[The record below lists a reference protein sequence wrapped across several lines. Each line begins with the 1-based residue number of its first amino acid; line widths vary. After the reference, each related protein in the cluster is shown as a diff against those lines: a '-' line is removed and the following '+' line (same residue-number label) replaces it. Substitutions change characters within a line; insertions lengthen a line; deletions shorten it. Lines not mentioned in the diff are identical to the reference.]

1 MKIFSKSG
9 ESAAGISVAKKLG
22 FIALTIALAALSST
36 RPALAARRHRAAPVA
51 ASSSEESAAS
61 ASNTALG
68 AYAEACVVEPTTG
81 TVIFESNDHAPW
93 PTTSLAKMMLML
105 IVAEKIHDGSL
116 KLTDQITTSRK
127 AAEMGGSQVY
137 LKEGEA
143 FSLDDMMKA
152 VVVHS
157 ANDASVAVAE
167 YIAGSTDAFVVMM
180 NQQAAAI
187 GMKDSHYYSVHGLP
201 PEKGEQPDVAS
212 AFDQAILARELLKYP
227 DVIRWSSI
235 DTAPFRNGTFI
246 LRNTNHM
253 VRTYP
258 GCDGLKTGFYDKAG
272 FNVVA
277 TAKRNDLRLIAVV
290 LGSQHKLTNFKEAS
304 EMLSQGFLN
313 YEMHQVAKKGAPI
326 AQSVAVTDADTSS
339 IKPIWAENAGVF
351 IKHSDEN
358 SAIKVD
364 YNLPASIAAPV
375 KAGQQIGTATVTEG
389 GKPVATIAL
398 LAPSDIAKST
408 SLTKCL
414 FSIFWTTFLRFG
426 SLENRLN

>member
-1 MKIFSKSG
+1 MKLFSSSG
-9 ESAAGISVAKKLG
+9 ESRKFRIVA
-22 FIALTIALAALSST
+22 IIALAALMSSHT
-36 RPALAARRHRAAPVA
+36 ALAARRHRATVTVA
-51 ASSSEESAAS
+51 APAEEEGVAS
-61 ASNTALG
+61 ASNSTLG
-68 AYAEACVVEPTTG
+68 AYAEACVLEPTTG
-81 TVIFESNDHAPW
+81 SVIFEANDHAPW
-93 PTTSLAKMMLML
+93 PTASLAKMMLML

-137 LKEGEA
+137 LKEGET

-167 YIAGSTDAFVVMM
+167 YLAGSTDAFVVMM
-180 NQQAAAI
+180 NQHAGAL
-187 GMKDSHYYSVHGLP
+187 GMKESHYYSVHGLP
-201 PEKGEQPDVAS
+201 PAKGESPDVAS
-212 AFDQAILARELLKYP
+212 AYDQAILARELLKYP

-235 DTAPFRNGTFI
+235 DTAPFRAGTFI

-253 VRTYP
+253 VRTYA

-313 YEMHQVAKKGAPI
+313 YEMHPVAKKGAPI
-326 AQSVAVTDADTSS
+326 AQSVAVSDADTTS
-339 IKPIWAENAGVF
+339 IKPVWGSDAGVF
-351 IKHSDEN
+351 VRHGDPN
-358 SAIKVD
+358 NAIKVD
-364 YNLPASIAAPV
+364 YNLPQSITAPI
-375 KAGQQIGTATVTEG
+375 KAGQQIGTAKVTEG

-398 LAPSDIAKST
+398 LAPSDVARSA
-408 SLTKCL
+408 SLTKRL
-414 FSIFWTTFLRFG
+414 LSIF
-426 SLENRLN
+426 

>member
-9 ESAAGISVAKKLG
+9 ESAAGISVSKKFG
-22 FIALTIALAALSST
+22 FIALTIALASLSSM
-36 RPALAARRHRAAPVA
+36 RSAFAARRHHAAAVA
-51 ASSSEESAAS
+51 ASSSSEESAAS

-68 AYAEACVVEPTTG
+68 AYAEACVLEPTTG
-81 TVIFESNDHAPW
+81 TVIFEANDHTPW
-93 PTTSLAKMMLML
+93 PTASLAKMMLML

-116 KLTDQITTSRK
+116 KLTDPITTSRK

-137 LKEGEA
+137 LKEGEV

-167 YIAGSTDAFVVMM
+167 YVAGSTDSFVVTM
-180 NQQAAAI
+180 NQQAVAL
-187 GMKDSHYYSVHGLP
+187 GMKDSHYYSVNGLP
-201 PEKGEQPDVAS
+201 PAKGESADVAS
-212 AFDQAILARELLKYP
+212 AYDQAILARELLKYP

-235 DTAPFRNGTFI
+235 DTAPFRAGTFV

-253 VRTYP
+253 VRTFP

-304 EMLSQGFLN
+304 EMLSQGFIN

-326 AQSVAVTDADTSS
+326 AQSVAVTDADTAS
-339 IKPIWAENAGVF
+339 IKPVWGGDAGVF
-351 IKHSDEN
+351 IKHGDAS
-358 SAIKVD
+358 SAVKVD

-375 KAGQQIGTATVTEG
+375 KAGQQIGTANVTEG

-398 LAPSDIAKST
+398 LAPSDIAKSS
-408 SLTKCL
+408 SLTKRL
-414 FSIFWTTFLRFG
+414 FSIF
-426 SLENRLN
+426 

>member
-1 MKIFSKSG
+1 MKAVSPSS
-9 ESAAGISVAKKLG
+9 ESVAG
-22 FIALTIALAALSST
+22 FSLSRKFGIVAVAIVIAASMSARSAF
-36 RPALAARRHRAAPVA
+36 AARHHAAAA
-51 ASSSEESAAS
+51 ASAEEENAAS

-68 AYAEACVVEPTTG
+68 AYSEACVVEPTTG

-93 PTTSLAKMMLML
+93 PTASLAKMMLML

-137 LKEGEA
+137 LKEGEV

-167 YIAGSTDAFVVMM
+167 YIAGSTEAFVVMM

-235 DTAPFRNGTFI
+235 DTAPFRNGTFV

-253 VRTYP
+253 VRTFP
-258 GCDGLKTGFYDKAG
+258 GCDGLKTGFYDKSG

-326 AQSVAVTDADTSS
+326 AQSVAVTDADMAS
-339 IKPIWAENAGVF
+339 IKPIWADNAGVF

-389 GKPVATIAL
+389 GKSVATIAL
-398 LAPSDIAKST
+398 LAPSDVAKST
-408 SLTKCL
+408 SLTKRL
-414 FSIFWTTFLRFG
+414 LSIF
-426 SLENRLN
+426 

>member
-1 MKIFSKSG
+1 MKILSKSG
-9 ESAAGISVAKKLG
+9 GSVAGISVGKKFGKKFGL
-22 FIALTIALAALSST
+22 IALTIALAATVST
-36 RPALAARRHRAAPVA
+36 RPALAARRHRAKPVA
-51 ASSSEESAAS
+51 ASASEESAAS

-68 AYAEACVVEPTTG
+68 AYAEACVLEPTTG
-81 TVIFESNDHAPW
+81 TVIFEANDRTPW
-93 PTTSLAKMMLML
+93 PTASLAKMMLML

-116 KLTDQITTSRK
+116 KLTDPITTSRK

-137 LKEGEA
+137 LKEGEV

-167 YIAGSTDAFVVMM
+167 YVAGSTDSFVVMM

-187 GMKDSHYYSVHGLP
+187 GMKDSHYYSVSGLP
-201 PEKGEQPDVAS
+201 PAKGESADVAS
-212 AFDQAILARELLKYP
+212 AYDQAILARELLKYP

-235 DTAPFRNGTFI
+235 DTAPFRAGTFV
-246 LRNTNHM
+246 LLNTNHM

-290 LGSQHKLTNFKEAS
+290 LGSQNKLTNFKEAS

-313 YEMHQVAKKGAPI
+313 YEMHQVAKKGEPI
-326 AQSVAVTDADTSS
+326 AQSVAVNDADTAS
-339 IKPIWAENAGVF
+339 IKPVWGGDAGVF
-351 IKHSDEN
+351 VKHGDAS
-358 SAIKVD
+358 SAIKVG

-375 KAGQQIGTATVTEG
+375 KAGQQIGTANVTEG

-408 SLTKCL
+408 SLTKRL
-414 FSIFWTTFLRFG
+414 FSIF
-426 SLENRLN
+426 